1 MPKMRSVFGARSWMV
16 IQTDEV
22 LPDEILAAGFEPV
35 PEEMSDDE
43 VRERYGVE
51 EIYRVTDDRRK
62 AVN

>member
-1 MPKMRSVFGARSWMV
+1 MCGHDTLDIWMV

-51 EIYRVTDDRRK
+51 GYIE
-62 AVN
+62 